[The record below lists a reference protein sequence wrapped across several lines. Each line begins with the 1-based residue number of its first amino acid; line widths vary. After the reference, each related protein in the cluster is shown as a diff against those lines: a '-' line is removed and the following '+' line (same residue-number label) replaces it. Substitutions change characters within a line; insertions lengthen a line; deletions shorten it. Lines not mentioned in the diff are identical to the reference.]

1 MRLSVNSIS
10 GVGLLIGSFAL
21 ASCVRSTVSNE
32 KTNFTHIDSLTET
45 YLTLQDSLLH
55 SWHLLVKDEDQK
67 LKALENTINQLVKLS
82 PSNIAQ
88 LEVLKTRLN
97 QLKEIHITQ
106 KTLSNQDVVEEYDF
120 ASNSLISEVLSIA
133 DANPALLADNQL
145 SSSIEKIKVTDQ
157 RALNF
162 RLAYDSIANEFNAFL
177 EKNKGMLKEI
187 DNSTSLEK
195 RPMFNTASNK

>member
-1 MRLSVNSIS
+1 MRISVRSIGS
-10 GVGLLIGSFAL
+10 FGLMIGSFAL
-21 ASCVRSTVSNE
+21 VSCVRSTVSNE

-55 SWHLLVKDEDQK
+55 SWHLLAKDEDQK
-67 LKALENTINQLVKLS
+67 LKAIENTINELVKLS

-88 LEVLKTRLN
+88 LVVLKTRLN

-106 KTLSNQDVVEEYDF
+106 KTLSNPDVVEEYDF

-157 RALNF
+157 RVLNF
-162 RLAYDSIANEFNAFL
+162 RLTYDSIANEFNAFL

-195 RPMFNTASNK
+195 RPIFNTVFKK

>member
-1 MRLSVNSIS
+1 MRISVRSIGS
-10 GVGLLIGSFAL
+10 FGLMIGSFAL

-67 LKALENTINQLVKLS
+67 LKAIENTINQLIKLS

-133 DANPALLADNQL
+133 EANPALLVDNQL

>member
-1 MRLSVNSIS
+1 MRFSVRSIGS
-10 GVGLLIGSFAL
+10 FGLMIGSFAL
-21 ASCVRSTVSNE
+21 VSCVRSTVSNE
-32 KTNFTHIDSLTET
+32 RTNFTHVDSLTET

-55 SWHLLVKDEDQK
+55 SWHLLAKDEDQK
-67 LKALENTINQLVKLS
+67 LNAVENTINRLVKLS

-97 QLKEIHITQ
+97 QLKEIHITP

-133 DANPALLADNQL
+133 DASPALLADTQL
-145 SSSIEKIKVTDQ
+145 SSAIEKIKVTDQ
-157 RALNF
+157 RTLNF

-177 EKNKGMLKEI
+177 EKNKGILKDI

-195 RPMFNTASNK
+195 RPVFNTISNK